1 MGHDIALVVLMTVI
15 TFGSRLLPFLLF
27 GRGKQPPGWVVYLG
41 KYLPPAMIA
50 LLVVY
55 CVRDIT
61 FTALGGWLPYL
72 VAGAAVVLL
81 QWKTKNDLVS
91 IFTGT
96 ALYMVLVQGVFHG

>member
-1 MGHDIALVVLMTVI
+1 MGHDVGLVVLMTAI

-27 GRGKQPPGWVVYLG
+27 GRGKEPPGWVVYLG

-55 CVRDIT
+55 CVRDIS
-61 FTALGGWLPYL
+61 FAALGGWLPYL

>member
-1 MGHDIALVVLMTVI
+1 MSHDVALVALMAGI
-15 TFGSRLLPFLLF
+15 TFASRLLPFLLF
-27 GRGKQPPGWVVYLG
+27 GRGQEPPEWVVYVG

-55 CVRDIT
+55 FVRDIT

-72 VAGAAVVLL
+72 LAGAAVVALE
-81 QWKTKNDLVS
+81 WKTKNDLAS

-96 ALYMVLVQGVFHG
+96 ALYMVLTQVVFRG

>member
-1 MGHDIALVVLMTVI
+1 MGHDIALVAVMAAI

-27 GRGKQPPGWVVYLG
+27 GRGKTPAGWMVYLG

-55 CVRDIT
+55 CVKDIT
-61 FTALGGWLPYL
+61 FTTIGGWLPYL
-72 VAGAAVVLL
+72 IAGVAVVLL
-81 QWKTKNDLVS
+81 QWKTRNDLVS

-96 ALYMVLVQGVFHG
+96 VLYMILVQGVFPA

>member
-1 MGHDIALVVLMTVI
+1 MGHDVALVALMAAI

-27 GRGKQPPGWVVYLG
+27 GRGKEPPGWVTYLG
-41 KYLPPAMIA
+41 RYLPPAMIA

-55 CVRDIT
+55 CVKDIF
-61 FTALGGWLPYL
+61 FTSAGGWVPYL
-72 VAGAAVVLL
+72 LAGGTVALL

-96 ALYMVLVQGVFHG
+96 LLCMALVQLMFPA

>member
-1 MGHDIALVVLMTVI
+1 MGHDIALVALMTAI

-27 GRGKQPPGWVVYLG
+27 GRGKEPPGWVTYLG
-41 KYLPPAMIA
+41 RYLPPAMIA

-55 CVRDIT
+55 CVKDIA
-61 FTALGGWLPYL
+61 FTAIGGWVPYL
-72 VAGAAVVLL
+72 LAGGAVVLL

-96 ALYMVLVQGVFHG
+96 LLYMVLVQFMFPA

>member
-1 MGHDIALVVLMTVI
+1 MGHDIGLIVLMTAI

>member
-72 VAGAAVVLL
+72 VAGAAVVAL

>member
-1 MGHDIALVVLMTVI
+1 MGHDIALVVLMTAI

-27 GRGKQPPGWVVYLG
+27 GRGDQVPNWVVYLG

-61 FTALGGWLPYL
+61 FTAIGGWLPYL
-72 VAGAAVVLL
+72 IAGTVVVGL

-96 ALYMVLVQGVFHG
+96 ALYMILVQGVFHG

>member
-1 MGHDIALVVLMTVI
+1 MGHDIALVVLMTAI

-61 FTALGGWLPYL
+61 FVSLGGWLPYL
-72 VAGAAVVLL
+72 AAGAAVVLL

>member
-1 MGHDIALVVLMTVI
+1 MGHDIALVVLMTAI

-27 GRGKQPPGWVVYLG
+27 GRGAQVPNWVVYLG

-72 VAGAAVVLL
+72 IAGAAVVGL

-96 ALYMVLVQGVFHG
+96 ALYMVLVQVVFHG

>member
-1 MGHDIALVVLMTVI
+1 MGHDIGLVVLMTAI

>member
-1 MGHDIALVVLMTVI
+1 MGHDIALVVIMTAI

-27 GRGKQPPGWVVYLG
+27 GRGKGPSGWVVYLG

-55 CVRDIT
+55 CVKDIT
-61 FTALGGWLPYL
+61 FTVIGGWLPYL
-72 VAGAAVVLL
+72 IAGAAVVLL
-81 QWKTKNDLVS
+81 QWKTHNDLIS

-96 ALYMVLVQGVFHG
+96 VLYMILVQGVFPA

>member
-1 MGHDIALVVLMTVI
+1 MGHDIALVVLMTAI

-27 GRGKQPPGWVVYLG
+27 GRSAQVPNWVVYLG

-72 VAGAAVVLL
+72 IAGAAVVGL

-96 ALYMVLVQGVFHG
+96 ALYMVLVQVVFHG